1 MGRKLPKG
9 WPAFDV
15 ETLLVLGELGKMFG
29 RLPHELLELSPYE
42 LGLALEVYR
51 QRDATAAQMMERMAN
66 NGNGGIPVVPVVVLK
81 G

>member
-1 MGRKLPKG
+1 
-9 WPAFDV
+9 
-15 ETLLVLGELGKMFG
+15 MFG

-51 QRDATAAQMMERMAN
+51 QRDATAAQMMERM
-66 NGNGGIPVVPVVVLK
+66 GDSVPVVPVVVLK

>member
-1 MGRKLPKG
+1 
-9 WPAFDV
+9 
-15 ETLLVLGELGKMFG
+15 MFG

-42 LGLALEVYR
+42 LGLCLEVYR

-66 NGNGGIPVVPVVVLK
+66 NGSGMPVVPVIVLK

>member
-1 MGRKLPKG
+1 
-9 WPAFDV
+9 
-15 ETLLVLGELGKMFG
+15 MFG

-66 NGNGGIPVVPVVVLK
+66 NSNGGIPVVPVVVLK

>member
-1 MGRKLPKG
+1 MGRKQPKG
-9 WPAFDV
+9 WQAFAKNP
-15 ETLLVLGELGKMFG
+15 EILLILGELGKMFG

-51 QRDATAAQMMERMAN
+51 QRDATAAQMMERM
-66 NGNGGIPVVPVVVLK
+66 GDSVPVVPVVVLK

>member
-1 MGRKLPKG
+1 M
-9 WPAFDV
+9 
-15 ETLLVLGELGKMFG
+15 LGELGKMFG

-42 LGLALEVYR
+42 LGLCLEVYR

-66 NGNGGIPVVPVVVLK
+66 NSNGGIPVVPVVVLK

>member
-1 MGRKLPKG
+1 M
-9 WPAFDV
+9 
-15 ETLLVLGELGKMFG
+15 ETLLILGEIGKMFG

-51 QRDATAAQMMERMAN
+51 QRDATAAQMMQRMAN
-66 NGNGGIPVVPVVVLK
+66 NGSGMPVVPVVVLK

>member
-1 MGRKLPKG
+1 M
-9 WPAFDV
+9 D
-15 ETLLVLGELGKMFG
+15 TLLILGELGKMFG

-51 QRDATAAQMMERMAN
+51 QRDATAAQMMERMTN
-66 NGNGGIPVVPVVVLK
+66 NGGMVVPVVVLK